1 MSDTIPKHVAK
12 AAEHAEPGP
21 HKYKRGRFIPV
32 GRRDLEALLAR
43 HVEPDALCTMQFREI
58 CKLLETIVHR
68 EYHAITARLKEN
80 YATLDPDTDV
90 HSLHRGNIA
99 EINRRSEAIFTDAKL
114 LLEKANFRALPRG
127 EVDAAVSAVSPW
139 GLNLRVNLDVFER
152 LEVWSRGEKIDHRV
166 RRSWKSWFRL
176 QHFRVPLYQ
185 RLMIVFRPRSTK
197 LDTRGYVADRIYL
210 KLFKNIPE
218 GDVDMVLPGTNVQMT
233 MVDQGKILFPVVTGI
248 VVTVWKIIK
257 GALLVAA
264 VGVYGLFAY
273 LTLFIGTVGYGWRSF
288 FGYKR
293 TKEKY
298 QLSLTQNLYYQ
309 KLDGDWGAL
318 LRLCD
323 EAEDQEYREALTAW
337 FLLWRQAP
345 HDGWMMEDLDRS
357 AERLLQAELMRDVDF
372 DVSDAVDKLIRWQL
386 LDVQSDGRLTARHP
400 EQIIES
406 LRERLNESALS

>member
-90 HSLHRGNIA
+90 NSLHRGNIA

-185 RLMIVFRPRSTK
+185 RLMIIFRPRSTK

-248 VVTVWKIIK
+248 VITVWKIIK